1 MEDVPQ
7 TVFSILQIGKRNQ
20 AYPMLTISKIL
31 SKNSILDTIFKIY
44 RFKLL
49 GDEVQR
55 LHEDTE
61 DNDGANPLRRWPTTK
76 GRAYIYIYIYIYKFM
91 LI

>member
-1 MEDVPQ
+1 MEDVLQ

-31 SKNSILDTIFKIY
+31 SKNSILDTLFKIY

-76 GRAYIYIYIYIYKFM
+76 GRTHTHTHIYIYI
-91 LI
+91 

>member
-1 MEDVPQ
+1 MEDVLQ

-20 AYPMLTISKIL
+20 AYPMLTRRAISKIL
-31 SKNSILDTIFKIY
+31 SKNSILDTLFKIY

-76 GRAYIYIYIYIYKFM
+76 GRISISK
-91 LI
+91 